1 MDYFSSEFTL
11 GILGGGQLGKML
23 LYETRKWDIRTH
35 VLDPSAEAPAKIAC
49 NHFVQGDLTDY
60 ETVYNFGKKVDVLT
74 IEIENVNIRALEQ
87 LEKEGIKVY
96 PGAATLHKIQN
107 KGVQKQFYENH
118 KLPTADFKLF
128 ENKSALTEALDQG
141 LLKFPFV
148 WKSCTGGYDGRGVSI
163 VRQRADLML
172 ALGALT
178 WPHQIARI
186 LVAEQLYRVA
196 TILSGHPYHRS

>member
-107 KGVQKQFYENH
+107 K
-118 KLPTADFKLF
+118 AFKNNLRTI
-128 ENKSALTEALDQG
+128 NCQLLTL
-141 LLKFPFV
+141 
-148 WKSCTGGYDGRGVSI
+148 SC
-163 VRQRADLML
+163 
-172 ALGALT
+172 
-178 WPHQIARI
+178 
-186 LVAEQLYRVA
+186 
-196 TILSGHPYHRS
+196 